1 VRFGQTSGLSI
12 VQIKEGEVIRGPRG
26 SGTVTTKR
34 TKIGAGMHREMD
46 PCRMLWRGN
55 RCIVD
60 IPLRCGKGAVVGLS
74 NVKLDVM
81 AGQRV
86 AALLFQLEV
95 MSSYRRRR
103 NARHER
109 KK

>member
-1 VRFGQTSGLSI
+1 MRFGQTSGLSI

-26 SGTVTTKR
+26 SGTVSTKR
-34 TKIGAGMHREMD
+34 TKINAGMHRD

-60 IPLRCGKGAVVGLS
+60 IPLRCGKGAVVGSS

-103 NARHER
+103 
-109 KK
+109 K